1 MTKGFINGIKGL
13 QNDIGDDWHS
23 LADTCQILGLKR
35 QNLDVYRKQYLSRYG
50 SATLHKTIKDEKNRS
65 RKYFSNR
72 FIKFVQDKL
81 ESKSKPFVIDKKKAK
96 AVDDSE
102 EVIFEEGYHFQ
113 SDGKIIMVYNIDQY
127 NELNFKLQD
136 YKRIQKEYEEAK
148 LKLDKATEKLFSAL
162 DDANSIQ
169 KQLNYIKAKDIEKD

>member
-1 MTKGFINGIKGL
+1 MNKGFINGIKGL

-35 QNLDVYRKQYLSRYG
+35 QNLDVYRKQYLAKFG
-50 SATLHKTIKDEKNRS
+50 TATLHKTIKDEKNRS

-96 AVDDSE
+96 TADDSE
-102 EVIFEEGYHFQ
+102 EVIFEEGYHIQ
-113 SDGKIIMVYNIDQY
+113 SDGKIIMVYSLKKYEQLAF
-127 NELNFKLQD
+127 ELKD
-136 YKRIQKEYEEAK
+136 YKRIQKEYEEVK
-148 LKLDKATEKLFSAL
+148 LKLDQATEKLFSAL
-162 DDANSIQ
+162 DDANAIQ